1 MRRLPEFLHAIKS
14 KADLENVHLG
24 VWDLIELNGVK
35 PKQTYDWRLQE
46 CSNVLN
52 GTKRVYVLP
61 RVINPSREQLLS
73 FWKEWVIEKGYEGLV
88 VTHGD
93 YRYRV
98 KPVRTIDCVIVG
110 INKKQKLLNQE
121 VTSVRIAMM
130 SPQGDFVEV
139 GDLGMAADR
148 QLSKALYQLTKYKTQ
163 EEDKTIYV
171 QPIIVCE
178 LEFTTTY
185 PAQQAVLR
193 FNGTRF
199 VKVAT
204 ADFFSLREPRFKRFR
219 QDKKAT
225 PKDIPASQLFGC
237 SINRC

>member
-1 MRRLPEFLHAIKS
+1 MRKLPEFLHTIKS

-24 VWDLIELNGVK
+24 VWDIVELNGIK
-35 PKQTYDWRLQE
+35 PKQPYAWRLQE
-46 CSNVLN
+46 CSNILN

-61 RVINPSREQLLS
+61 HVINPSREQLS
-73 FWKEWVIEKGYEGLV
+73 AFWKEWVVERDYEGLV
-88 VTHGD
+88 ITSNEQ
-93 YRYRV
+93 RFRV
-98 KPVRTIDCVIVG
+98 KPIRTLDCVIVG

-130 SPQGDFVEV
+130 TPQGDFVEV

-148 QLSKALYQLTKYKTQ
+148 KLSKALYQLTKYKAQ

-171 QPIIVCE
+171 KPLVVVE

-185 PAQQAVLR
+185 PAQQAVLC
-193 FNGTRF
+193 FNGTRY

-204 ADFFSLREPRFKRFR
+204 AEFFSLREPRFKRFR
-219 QDKKAT
+219 QDKKAE
-225 PKDIPASQLFGC
+225 PKDVPASQLFG
-237 SINRC
+237 